1 MRHALHK
8 IISHLPALPF
18 MGGWEGLLKGGLEGL
33 FLLLLLFPTSCKE
46 DKRVAEVTDAAEGLL
61 ETRADSALTL
71 LDGIAGEM
79 PSFSKKQR
87 MRYRL
92 IYAEAQNKAFVPVTH
107 DSTLLEVAA
116 YYRKHGTD
124 NDLMRAYYMVGC
136 AYRDKGDA
144 PTALKYF
151 RMAAEAAGP
160 ADENCDKI
168 ILNRVHAQIAKLFH
182 NVASFDEEQREYCVA
197 ESLAWV
203 ASDTITALR
212 MMWARAT
219 CYQVREQYDIAITL
233 LNSMAALEKRFNLPE
248 CVACYYPIKIDERL
262 LAGDAEAANNLLREY
277 EGKLHIGPFSPDADI
292 SDLSYH
298 YHKGR
303 YYLLAARSDSA
314 IVQFKRLLSRSAQY
328 EFRELAYKG
337 LQEAYSQ
344 THQADSAVKYA
355 ALYAEA
361 NDSTTRHRSS
371 EVLLRMQSLYNY
383 TQAQEQAAQ
392 AEQKTF
398 RLKVLFCAMLVVL
411 LCAAAGSWRLYRR
424 HMRKIHQKQTA
435 TSAAY
440 LSLIQRLKD
449 NVSQLQQLKTDT
461 DGFLKTKQEEVASLR
476 KALLMYQTD
485 ALDVEQWS
493 TEREIL
499 DSQIAG
505 HLHALAARGRRAT
518 ADETDRLCVFAQTA
532 FPAFHK
538 FITDEAKHLSP
549 REITVC
555 TLIRFQFISS
565 EIGVLSGLTP
575 QQVTNIKAAVNR
587 KLFNAVGAKTLMSR
601 LSRLK

>member
-1 MRHALHK
+1 MRRTLHK
-8 IISHLPALPF
+8 ILLLIIPSSPLRGIR
-18 MGGWEGLLKGGLEGL
+18 GG
-33 FLLLLLFPTSCKE
+33 LLLLLLLFFPTSCKE

-151 RMAAEAAGP
+151 RMAAEV
-160 ADENCDKI
+160 ADMTDADCD
-168 ILNRVHAQIAKLFH
+168 LNTLLRIHSQMGSLFN
-182 NVASFDEEQREYCVA
+182 NVCAFKDERHEYDVA
-197 ESLAWV
+197 ESLAW
-203 ASDTITALR
+203 ATRDTVSALR
-212 MMWARAT
+212 IMWMKAT
-219 CYQVREQYDIAITL
+219 SLHVQERYDASVALID
-233 LNSMAALEKRFNLPE
+233 SMRALEKHFGLPE
-248 CVACYYPIKIDERL
+248 CVECNYPMRIDACL
-262 LAGDAEAANNLLREY
+262 LTGDTAGAATLLREY
-277 EGKLHIGPFSPDADI
+277 EGRLHIGPLSPDADI
-292 SDLSYH
+292 ANPSYH

-587 KLFNAVGAKTLMSR
+587 KLFNAAGAKTLMSR

>member
-1 MRHALHK
+1 MRRTLHK
-8 IISHLPALPF
+8 ILLLIIPSSPLW
-18 MGGWEGLLKGGLEGL
+18 GIRGGLLL
-33 FLLLLLFPTSCKE
+33 LLLLLFPTSCKE
-46 DKRVAEVTDAAEGLL
+46 DKRVAEITDAAEGLL

-151 RMAAEAAGP
+151 RMAAEAADMTD
-160 ADENCDKI
+160 ADCD
-168 ILNRVHAQIAKLFH
+168 LNTLLRIHSQMGSLFN
-182 NVASFDEEQREYCVA
+182 NVCAFKDERHEYDVA
-197 ESLAWV
+197 ESLAW
-203 ASDTITALR
+203 ATRDTVSALR
-212 MMWARAT
+212 IMWMKAT
-219 CYQVREQYDIAITL
+219 SLHVQERYDASVALID
-233 LNSMAALEKRFNLPE
+233 SMRALEKRFGLPE
-248 CVACYYPIKIDERL
+248 CVECNYPMRIDACL
-262 LAGDAEAANNLLREY
+262 LAGDTAGAATLLREY
-277 EGKLHIGPFSPDADI
+277 EGRLHIGPLSPDADI
-292 SDLSYH
+292 ANPSYH

-587 KLFNAVGAKTLMSR
+587 KLFNAAGAKTLMSR

>member
-1 MRHALHK
+1 MQRLLHIILGLSVVALIFACSHDKHADEVITK
-8 IISHLPALPF
+8 AQAV
-18 MGGWEGLLKGGLEGL
+18 M
-33 FLLLLLFPTSCKE
+33 
-46 DKRVAEVTDAAEGLL
+46 AENP
-61 ETRADSALTL
+61 DSALSL
-71 LDGIAGEM
+71 LNNIKGAEKEW
-79 PSFSKKQR
+79 PKSQR
-87 MRYRL
+87 MRFHL
-92 IYAEAQNKAFVPVTH
+92 IYAQAQNKAFVPVTY

-124 NDLMRAYYMVGC
+124 NDLLKAYYMVGC

-151 RMAAEAAGP
+151 NQAVEAADTTD
-160 ADENCDKI
+160 ADCD
-168 ILNRVHAQIAKLFH
+168 LNTLLRVHSQMGSLFN
-182 NVASFDEEQREYCVA
+182 NVCAFKEERHEYDVA
-197 ESLAWV
+197 ESLAW
-203 ASDTITALR
+203 ATRDTVSALR
-212 MMWARAT
+212 IMWMKAT
-219 CYQVREQYDIAITL
+219 SLHAQERYDASVALID
-233 LNSMAALEKRFNLPE
+233 SMKDLEKRFGLPE
-248 CVACYYPIKIDERL
+248 CVECNYPMRIDACL
-262 LAGDAEAANNLLREY
+262 LTSDAEGANNLLREY
-277 EGKLHIGPFSPDADI
+277 EGKLHIGPLSPDADI
-292 SDLSYH
+292 ANPSYH

-383 TQAQEQAAQ
+383 SQAQEQAAQ
-392 AEQKTF
+392 AEQKSF

-411 LCAAAGSWRLYRR
+411 LFAVAGGWQLYRR
-424 HMRKIHQKQTA
+424 RMRKIHQKQTE
-435 TSAAY
+435 TNAAY

-449 NVSQLQQLKTDT
+449 NVAQLQQFKTDT
-461 DGFLKTKQEEVASLR
+461 DGYLKTKEEEVASLQ

-485 ALDVEQWS
+485 ALDVEQWN

-499 DSQIAG
+499 DCQIAG
-505 HLHALAARGRRAT
+505 HLHALAARGKCAT
-518 ADETDRLCVFAQTA
+518 LDETGRLCAFAQTA

-538 FITDEAKHLSP
+538 LITDETKGLTT
-549 REITVC
+549 REIAVC
-555 TLIRFQFISS
+555 TLIRFQFIPS
-565 EIGVLSGLTP
+565 EIAVVLNLTP
-575 QQVTNIKAAVNR
+575 QRITNIKASVNR
-587 KLFNAVGAKTLMSR
+587 KLFNAAGAKTLTSH
-601 LSRLK
+601 LSQLK

>member
-1 MRHALHK
+1 MRRTLHK
-8 IISHLPALPF
+8 ILLLIIPSFPLR
-18 MGGWEGLLKGGLEGL
+18 GIRGGLLL
-33 FLLLLLFPTSCKE
+33 LLLLLFPTSCKE

-151 RMAAEAAGP
+151 RMAAEAADMTD
-160 ADENCDKI
+160 ADCD
-168 ILNRVHAQIAKLFH
+168 LNTLLRIHSQMGSLFN
-182 NVASFDEEQREYCVA
+182 NVCAFKDERHEYDVA
-197 ESLAWV
+197 ESLAW
-203 ASDTITALR
+203 ATRDTVSALR
-212 MMWARAT
+212 IMWMKAT
-219 CYQVREQYDIAITL
+219 SLHVQERYGASVALID
-233 LNSMAALEKRFNLPE
+233 SMRALEKRFGLPE
-248 CVACYYPIKIDERL
+248 CVECNYPMRIDACL
-262 LAGDAEAANNLLREY
+262 LAGDTAGAATLLREY
-277 EGKLHIGPFSPDADI
+277 EGRLHIGPLSPDADI
-292 SDLSYH
+292 ANPSYH

>member
-1 MRHALHK
+1 MRRTLHK
-8 IISHLPALPF
+8 ILLLIIPSSPL
-18 MGGWEGLLKGGLEGL
+18 GGIRGGLLL
-33 FLLLLLFPTSCKE
+33 LLLLLFPTSCKE

-151 RMAAEAAGP
+151 RMAAEAADMTD
-160 ADENCDKI
+160 ADCDVNTLLRI
-168 ILNRVHAQIAKLFH
+168 HSQMGSLFN
-182 NVASFDEEQREYCVA
+182 NVCAFKDERHEYDVA
-197 ESLAWV
+197 ESLAW
-203 ASDTITALR
+203 ATRDTVSALR
-212 MMWARAT
+212 IMWMKAT
-219 CYQVREQYDIAITL
+219 SLHVQERYDASVALID
-233 LNSMAALEKRFNLPE
+233 SMRALEKRFGLPE
-248 CVACYYPIKIDERL
+248 CVECNYPMRIDACL
-262 LAGDAEAANNLLREY
+262 LAGDTAGAATLLREY
-277 EGKLHIGPFSPDADI
+277 EGRLHIGPLSPDADI
-292 SDLSYH
+292 ANPSYH

-587 KLFNAVGAKTLMSR
+587 KLFNAAGAKTLMSR

>member
-1 MRHALHK
+1 MRRTLHK
-8 IISHLPALPF
+8 ILLLIIPSSPL
-18 MGGWEGLLKGGLEGL
+18 GGIRGGLLL
-33 FLLLLLFPTSCKE
+33 LLLLLFPTSCKE

-116 YYRKHGTD
+116 YYRKYGTD

-151 RMAAEAAGP
+151 RMAAEAADMTD
-160 ADENCDKI
+160 ADCD
-168 ILNRVHAQIAKLFH
+168 LNTLLRIHSQMGSLFN
-182 NVASFDEEQREYCVA
+182 NVCAFKDERHEYDVA
-197 ESLAWV
+197 ESLAW
-203 ASDTITALR
+203 ATRDTVSALR
-212 MMWARAT
+212 IMWMKAT
-219 CYQVREQYDIAITL
+219 SLHVQERYDASVALID
-233 LNSMAALEKRFNLPE
+233 SMRALEKRFGLPE
-248 CVACYYPIKIDERL
+248 CVECNYPMRIDACL
-262 LAGDAEAANNLLREY
+262 LAGDTAGAATLLREY
-277 EGKLHIGPFSPDADI
+277 EGRLHIGPLSPDADI
-292 SDLSYH
+292 ANPSYH

-411 LCAAAGSWRLYRR
+411 LCAAAGSWRIYRR

-587 KLFNAVGAKTLMSR
+587 KLFNAAGAKTLMSR

>member
-1 MRHALHK
+1 MK
-8 IISHLPALPF
+8 YSHLILLTLVILSSL
-18 MGGWEGLLKGGLEGL
+18 MGCTRNEQAKEKISRAESLLRSR
-33 FLLLLLFPTSCKE
+33 P
-46 DKRVAEVTDAAEGLL
+46 
-61 ETRADSALTL
+61 DSALAI
-71 LDGIAGEM
+71 LDSLQQEKEEWSTALKMRYDLVYAENQNQAFIPFTTDSIILAVARYYDRHGSPNE
-79 PSFSKKQR
+79 R
-87 MRYRL
+87 MR
-92 IYAEAQNKAFVPVTH
+92 V
-107 DSTLLEVAA
+107 
-116 YYRKHGTD
+116 
-124 NDLMRAYYMVGC
+124 YYMVGC
-136 AYRDKGDA
+136 AYRDMGDA

-151 RMAAEAAGP
+151 RTAVEAAGP

-168 ILNRVHAQIAKLFH
+168 TLNRVHAQIAKLFH

-219 CYQVREQYDIAITL
+219 GYQVREQYDIAITL
-233 LNSMAALEKRFNLPE
+233 LDSMAALEKRFNLPE

-392 AEQKTF
+392 AEQKSF

-411 LCAAAGSWRLYRR
+411 LCAVAGGWLLYQRR
-424 HMRKIHQKQTA
+424 MRKIHQKQTE
-435 TSAAY
+435 TNAAY

-449 NVSQLQQLKTDT
+449 NVSLLQQLKTDT
-461 DGFLKTKQEEVASLR
+461 DGYLKTKEEEVASLQ

-485 ALDVEQWS
+485 ALDVEQWN

-499 DSQIAG
+499 DCQIAG
-505 HLHALAARGRRAT
+505 HLHALAARGKCAT
-518 ADETDRLCVFAQTA
+518 LDETGRLCAFAQTA

-538 FITDEAKHLSP
+538 LITDETKGLTT
-549 REITVC
+549 REIAVC
-555 TLIRFQFISS
+555 TLIRFQFIPS
-565 EIGVLSGLTP
+565 EIAVVLNLTP
-575 QQVTNIKAAVNR
+575 QRITNIKASVNR
-587 KLFNAVGAKTLMSR
+587 KLFNAAGAKTLTSH
-601 LSRLK
+601 LSQLK

>member
-1 MRHALHK
+1 M
-8 IISHLPALPF
+8 
-18 MGGWEGLLKGGLEGL
+18 
-33 FLLLLLFPTSCKE
+33 
-46 DKRVAEVTDAAEGLL
+46 
-61 ETRADSALTL
+61 
-71 LDGIAGEM
+71 
-79 PSFSKKQR
+79 
-87 MRYRL
+87 
-92 IYAEAQNKAFVPVTH
+92 
-107 DSTLLEVAA
+107 
-116 YYRKHGTD
+116 
-124 NDLMRAYYMVGC
+124 
-136 AYRDKGDA
+136 GDA

-151 RMAAEAAGP
+151 RMAAEAADMTD
-160 ADENCDKI
+160 ADCD
-168 ILNRVHAQIAKLFH
+168 LNTLLRIHSQMGSLFN
-182 NVASFDEEQREYCVA
+182 NVCAFKDERHEYDVA
-197 ESLAWV
+197 ESLAW
-203 ASDTITALR
+203 ATRDTVSALR
-212 MMWARAT
+212 IMWMKAT
-219 CYQVREQYDIAITL
+219 SLHVQERYDASVALID
-233 LNSMAALEKRFNLPE
+233 SMRALEKRFGLPE
-248 CVACYYPIKIDERL
+248 CVECNYPMRIDACL
-262 LAGDAEAANNLLREY
+262 LAGDTAGAATLLREY
-277 EGKLHIGPFSPDADI
+277 EGRLHIGPLSPDADI
-292 SDLSYH
+292 ANPSYH

-424 HMRKIHQKQTA
+424 HMQKIHQKQTA

-518 ADETDRLCVFAQTA
+518 ADETDRLCVFAQMA